1 LIFINLVSAI
11 LASYATAVLCN
22 RDVCNTYFSLIVNY
36 PFKIHV
42 YNMKKSLL
50 FIRPFLSISLLTI
63 FTAATP
69 LNSDPPSK
77 NETILQYV
85 GAMLEQGHY
94 SPKKIDDNFSKKIF
108 SEFLKRLDPSKR
120 ILLEKDIS
128 KLRKFETTIDD
139 EIHGSQLVFFAA
151 ADEIYK
157 NRIVEAEAIYKNY
170 IEKPF
175 EFTKNDVLELD
186 ADKLDFASNDL
197 EKKDRWRKYLKW
209 QTLDRYIDAQET
221 QEKNKAK
228 KDLIMKSDK
237 ELEKEARAKVKKA
250 MDKYFDRLRNKFDEN
265 QRFAMLVNTI
275 TNEMDPHTDF
285 FPPVEKRSFD
295 ERLSGRFFG
304 IGALLQQEDDKV
316 KIKTVTT
323 GGPAW
328 KSGEIQTN
336 DFIVKVAQA
345 TGEAED
351 ITGYTTDDAVKLI
364 RGAEG
369 TEVKITVQKADGTLK
384 TVSMI
389 RAELKLDETFARSV
403 IINSGKHKIGLI
415 DLPAFYADFQ
425 RPQAARCSQ
434 DVAKEVARLKAEGV
448 KGIILDIRDNGGGS
462 LQEVVNMVGLFIK
475 TGPVVQIRNR
485 AGRPSKMADNDA
497 SVLFDGPLV
506 VMVNERSA
514 SASEIF
520 ASAIQDYKRG
530 VVVGSSSTFGKGTV
544 QRAFPVG
551 GNGTGSGSGDLGSL
565 HLTLQK
571 YYRING
577 GATQLK
583 GVESDIV
590 LPGLYEAYKVREK
603 DSPNALVWDEMPK
616 ASYQTWTYAPD
627 LVALQQKNQERLTNN
642 SVFKEIKDKTNI
654 LADNRKTARS
664 LEIQKYKA
672 QQKEVKDISTMVRNL
687 TQLKDDLSLANL
699 SNDIETIN
707 SDSLKKDRN
716 DFWVKYLKKDVYL
729 GETLNIMNDVIQQKG
744 MALKN

>member
-1 LIFINLVSAI
+1 
-11 LASYATAVLCN
+11 
-22 RDVCNTYFSLIVNY
+22 
-36 PFKIHV
+36 
-42 YNMKKSLL
+42 MKKPSL
-50 FIRPFLSISLLTI
+50 FAKAFLSISLLTI
-63 FTAATP
+63 LVSATP
-69 LNSDPPSK
+69 LNDDPPSK
-77 NETILQYV
+77 NETILRYV

-94 SPKKIDDNFSKKIF
+94 SPKKIDDTFSKEIF
-108 SEFLKRLDPSKR
+108 NEFLKRLDPSKR
-120 ILLEKDIS
+120 ILLEKDVA
-128 KLRKFETTIDD
+128 KLRKYETTIDD
-139 EIHGSQLVFFAA
+139 EIHGSPLAFFAA

-157 NRIVEAEAIYKNY
+157 NRIVEAEEMYKQY

-175 EFTKNDVLELD
+175 EFTKDDVLELD
-186 ADKLDFASNDL
+186 ADKVDFASNDS
-197 EKKDRWRKYLKW
+197 ERKERWRKYLKW
-209 QTLDRYIDAQET
+209 QTLDRYLDAQET
-221 QEKNKAK
+221 QEKNKDK
-228 KDLIMKSDK
+228 KDFVVKSDQ

-304 IGALLQQEDDKV
+304 IGALLQQEDDKI
-316 KIKTVTT
+316 KIKSVTT

-328 KSGEIQTN
+328 KSGEIQAN

-369 TEVKITVQKADGTLK
+369 TEVKITVQKPDGTLK

-448 KGIILDIRDNGGGS
+448 EGIILDIRDNGGGS

-475 TGPVVQIRNR
+475 TGPVVQIRDR
-485 AGRPSKMADNDA
+485 AGRPSQMGDNDP
-497 SVLFDGPLV
+497 SVLYDGPLV

-551 GNGTGSGSGDLGSL
+551 GNGNGSGAGDLGAV

-571 YYRING
+571 YYRVDG

-627 LVALQQKNQERLTNN
+627 LVALQQKSSERLTTNN
-642 SVFKEIKDKTNI
+642 VFKQIKDNTNI

-672 QQKEVKDISTMVRNL
+672 QQKEVRDISTKVRNL
-687 TQLKDDLSLANL
+687 TQLKEDLSVANL
-699 SNDIETIN
+699 SSDLEAIN

>member
-1 LIFINLVSAI
+1 
-11 LASYATAVLCN
+11 
-22 RDVCNTYFSLIVNY
+22 
-36 PFKIHV
+36 
-42 YNMKKSLL
+42 MKKPSL
-50 FIRPFLSISLLTI
+50 FAKAFLSISLLTI
-63 FTAATP
+63 FISATP
-69 LNSDPPSK
+69 LNDDPPSK
-77 NETILQYV
+77 NETILRYV

-94 SPKKIDDNFSKKIF
+94 SPKKIDDNFSKEIF

-120 ILLEKDIS
+120 ILLEKDIA

-139 EIHGSQLVFFAA
+139 EIHGSPLAFFAA

-157 NRIVEAEAIYKNY
+157 NRIVEAEEMYKQY

-175 EFTKNDVLELD
+175 EFTKDDVLELD
-186 ADKLDFASNDL
+186 ADKVDFASNDS
-197 EKKDRWRKYLKW
+197 ERKERWRKYLKW

-221 QEKNKAK
+221 QEKNKDK
-228 KDLIMKSDK
+228 KDFVVKSDQ

-304 IGALLQQEDDKV
+304 IGALLQQEDDKI
-316 KIKTVTT
+316 KIKSVTT

-328 KSGEIQTN
+328 KSGEIQAN

-369 TEVKITVQKADGTLK
+369 TEVKITVQKPDGTLK

-448 KGIILDIRDNGGGS
+448 EGIILDIRDNGGGS

-475 TGPVVQIRNR
+475 TGPVVQIRDR
-485 AGRPSKMADNDA
+485 AGRPSQMGDNDP
-497 SVLFDGPLV
+497 SVLYDGPLV

-551 GNGTGSGSGDLGSL
+551 GNGTGSGAGDLGAV

-571 YYRING
+571 YYRVDG

-627 LVALQQKNQERLTNN
+627 LVALQQKSSERLTTNG
-642 SVFKEIKDKTNI
+642 VFKEIKDNTNI

-672 QQKEVKDISTMVRNL
+672 QQKEVRDISTKVRNL
-687 TQLKDDLSLANL
+687 TQLKDDLSIANL
-699 SNDIETIN
+699 SSDLEAIN

-729 GETLNIMNDVIQQKG
+729 GETLNIMSDVIQQKG

>member
-1 LIFINLVSAI
+1 
-11 LASYATAVLCN
+11 
-22 RDVCNTYFSLIVNY
+22 
-36 PFKIHV
+36 
-42 YNMKKSLL
+42 MKKPSL
-50 FIRPFLSISLLTI
+50 FVKAFLSISLLTI
-63 FTAATP
+63 FVAATP
-69 LNSDPPSK
+69 LNEDPPTK
-77 NETILQYV
+77 NETIFRYV

-94 SPKKIDDNFSKKIF
+94 SPKKIDDNFSKEIF

-139 EIHGSQLVFFAA
+139 EIHGSPLAFFAA

-157 NRIVEAEAIYKNY
+157 NRIVEAEEMYKNY

-175 EFTKNDVLELD
+175 EFTKDDVLELD
-186 ADKLDFASNDL
+186 ADKVDFALNDS
-197 EKKDRWRKYLKW
+197 ERKDRWRKYLKW
-209 QTLDRYIDAQET
+209 QTLDRYLDAQET
-221 QEKNKAK
+221 QEKNKDK
-228 KDLIMKSDK
+228 KDFVVKSDQ

-304 IGALLQQEDDKV
+304 IGALLQQEDDKIR
-316 KIKTVTT
+316 IKTVTT

-328 KSGEIQTN
+328 KSGEIQAN
-336 DFIVKVAQA
+336 DFIVKVGQA

-369 TEVKITVQKADGTLK
+369 TEVKITVQKPDGTLK

-403 IINSGKHKIGLI
+403 IINSGKYKIGLI

-448 KGIILDIRDNGGGS
+448 EGIILDIRDNGGGS

-475 TGPVVQIRNR
+475 TGPVVQIRDR
-485 AGRPSKMADNDA
+485 AGRPSQMGDNDPT
-497 SVLFDGPLV
+497 VLYDGPLV

-551 GNGTGSGSGDLGSL
+551 GNGNGSGAGDLGAV

-571 YYRING
+571 YYRVDG

-616 ASYQTWTYAPD
+616 AAYQTWTYAPD
-627 LVALQQKNQERLTNN
+627 LLALQQKSSERLITND
-642 SVFKEIKDKTNI
+642 VFKEIKDKTNV

-664 LEIQKYKA
+664 LEIQRYKA
-672 QQKEVKDISTMVRNL
+672 QQKEVREISTKVRNL
-687 TQLKDDLSLANL
+687 TQLKDDLSVANL
-699 SNDIETIN
+699 SSDLEVIN

-729 GETLNIMNDVIQQKG
+729 GETINVMNDVIQQKG

>member
-1 LIFINLVSAI
+1 MKKPNLLSSAFFSISAAVIFI
-11 LASYATAVLCN
+11 
-22 RDVCNTYFSLIVNY
+22 
-36 PFKIHV
+36 
-42 YNMKKSLL
+42 
-50 FIRPFLSISLLTI
+50 
-63 FTAATP
+63 AATP
-69 LNSDPPSK
+69 LNEDPPSK
-77 NETILQYV
+77 NEVIMRTV

-94 SPKKIDDNFSKKIF
+94 SPKKIDDNFSKEIF
-108 SEFLKRLDPSKR
+108 SEYIKRLDPSKR

-128 KLRKFETTIDD
+128 KLRKYETSIDD
-139 EIHGSQLVFFAA
+139 EIHGASLGFFSSSE
-151 ADEIYK
+151 EIYK
-157 NRIVEAEAIYKNY
+157 ARIAETEEIYKQF

-175 EFTKNDVLELD
+175 DFAKDEAVELD
-186 ADKLDFASNDL
+186 ADKLGFASNDS
-197 EKKDRWRKYLKW
+197 ERKERWRKYLKL
-209 QTLDRYIDAQET
+209 QTLERFNDLQEQ
-221 QEKNKAK
+221 QEKNKEKSEKDK
-228 KDLIMKSDK
+228 KEFVAKSDQ

-250 MDKYFDRLRNKFDEN
+250 MDRYFDRLRNQFDEN
-265 QRFAMLVNTI
+265 QRFALLVGTI

-304 IGALLQQEDDKV
+304 IGALLQQDDDKI
-316 KIKTVTT
+316 KIKSVTT

-328 KSGEIQTN
+328 KSGEIQAN
-336 DFIVKVAQA
+336 DYILKVTQA
-345 TGEAED
+345 NGETEELTGL
-351 ITGYTTDDAVKLI
+351 TTTDAVKFI

-369 TEVKITVQKADGTLK
+369 SEVKVTVQKPDGSLK
-384 TVSMI
+384 TVTMI

-403 IINSGKHKIGLI
+403 VINSGKYKIGLI

-434 DVAKEVARLKAEGV
+434 DVAKEVTKLKAEGV
-448 KGIILDIRDNGGGS
+448 DGIILDIRDNGGGS

-475 TGPVVQIRNR
+475 TGPVVQIRDR
-485 AGRPSKMADNDA
+485 AGRPSQMGDNDA
-497 SVLFDGPLV
+497 SVLYDGPLV

-544 QRAFPVG
+544 QRAFPLG
-551 GNGTGSGSGDLGSL
+551 GNGTGSGAGDLGAV

-571 YYRING
+571 YYRVNG

-590 LPGLYEAYKVREK
+590 LTGVYEAYKIREK
-603 DSPNALVWDEMPK
+603 DEKNALVWDEMPK
-616 ASYQTWTYAPD
+616 AAYQTWENGPD
-627 LVALQQKNQERLTNN
+627 LTVLQQKSKERLAAND
-642 SVFKEIKDKTNI
+642 VFAQIKDNTNV

-664 LEIQKYKA
+664 LELKKYKT
-672 QQKEVKDISTMVRNL
+672 QVKEIKDISTKVRNL
-687 TQLKDDLSLANL
+687 TQMKDSLSVANL
-699 SNDIETIN
+699 PKDLLIIN

-729 GETLNIMNDVIQQKG
+729 NETINVMNDAIQQKG
-744 MALKN
+744 MAVKN